1 MMMSVEGDDH
11 VFKLDL
17 SSHTSLWG
25 TTTMMIF
32 IFIYIYIH
40 IVAVAVDE
48 SNILEEYER
57 RFWGWPLSKENNGSS
72 NVQLTVSVSV
82 LYPIIMTS
90 KFYLVFISL
99 PFVVSK
105 L

>member
-32 IFIYIYIH
+32 IFIYIH

-99 PFVVSK
+99 PSVVSK

>member
-32 IFIYIYIH
+32 IFIYIH
-40 IVAVAVDE
+40 IVAVVVAE

>member
-32 IFIYIYIH
+32 IFIYIH

-99 PFVVSK
+99 LFVVSK

>member
-32 IFIYIYIH
+32 IFIYIH

-99 PFVVSK
+99 PSVVIK

>member
-32 IFIYIYIH
+32 IFIYIH

-99 PFVVSK
+99 PTTVRK

>member
-25 TTTMMIF
+25 TSTMMIF
-32 IFIYIYIH
+32 IFIYIH
-40 IVAVAVDE
+40 IVAVVVAE

-99 PFVVSK
+99 PSVVSK

>member
-32 IFIYIYIH
+32 IFIYIH
-40 IVAVAVDE
+40 IVAVVVAE

-99 PFVVSK
+99 PTTVRK

>member
-32 IFIYIYIH
+32 IFIYIH
-40 IVAVAVDE
+40 IDAVVVAE

-99 PFVVSK
+99 PSVVSK

>member
-32 IFIYIYIH
+32 IFIYIH
-40 IVAVAVDE
+40 IVAVVVAE

-90 KFYLVFISL
+90 KFYLVFISI
-99 PFVVSK
+99 PTTVGK

>member
-32 IFIYIYIH
+32 IFIYIY

-99 PFVVSK
+99 PSVVSK

>member
-32 IFIYIYIH
+32 ILIYIH

-99 PFVVSK
+99 PSVVSK

>member
-1 MMMSVEGDDH
+1 MQCEHNTNSPFPSMQ
-11 VFKLDL
+11 LL
-17 SSHTSLWG
+17 SYCVIH
-25 TTTMMIF
+25 
-32 IFIYIYIH
+32 IH

-48 SNILEEYER
+48 SNILVEYER

-99 PFVVSK
+99 PFVVSN

>member
-32 IFIYIYIH
+32 IFIYIH
-40 IVAVAVDE
+40 IVAVVVAE

-99 PFVVSK
+99 PTTVSK